1 MGQIAPLSYLL
12 WMCNEVEKV
21 DTVSDDQAEK
31 AARWIGWMIAHAEL
45 NGLWNNERSRE
56 LVRSDRRLG
65 LDKPFHPM

>member
-1 MGQIAPLSYLL
+1 
-12 WMCNEVEKV
+12 
-21 DTVSDDQAEK
+21 
-31 AARWIGWMIAHAEL
+31 MIAHAEL